1 MKKILIV
8 EDDQRIA
15 TALVIRLKANGYDPS
30 VATDVLTGSRL
41 ARTIK
46 PDLILL
52 DVCLPAGNGF
62 QLAKDLQCMPQNSAT
77 PIFIMT
83 ASKNPE
89 LQQQALESGAIA
101 LFEKPF
107 DIKKL
112 LGSIDRELNGAADAP
127 NEREAPV
134 AQPIHVNHGR
144 ILVIEDD
151 RKIAMAL
158 TLRLK
163 SAGYEATAAYDA
175 LTGVNSALNN
185 PTDLVLL
192 DISLPAGDGFA
203 AAEKIQTLSHA
214 SIPIIFI
221 TASKQPG
228 YRERAMELGAAGYFE
243 KPYEA
248 EKLLAAI
255 QKVFHPQDLILE
267 PK

>member
-1 MKKILIV
+1 MKKILII
-8 EDDQRIA
+8 EDDRQIA
-15 TALVIRLKANGYDPS
+15 TALVIRLKANGYDVS
-30 VATDVLTGSRL
+30 VAPDALTGSRL
-41 ARTIK
+41 ARTCN

-52 DVCLPAGNGF
+52 DVSLPAGNGF
-62 QLAKDLQCMPQNSAT
+62 KLAKDFQRMPQTSAT

-89 LQQQALESGAIA
+89 LEQQALESGAVA

-107 DIKKL
+107 DIKQL
-112 LGSIDRELNGAADAP
+112 LGSIDRELNGATDES
-127 NEREAPV
+127 NGREAPTV
-134 AQPIHVNHGR
+134 QRIHLSKGR

-175 LTGVNSALNN
+175 LTGVNAVLNN

-203 AAEKIQTLSHA
+203 AAEKIQALSHT

-221 TASKQPG
+221 TASKQAG

-248 EKLLAAI
+248 DKLLTAI

>member
-30 VATDVLTGSRL
+30 VAPDVLTGSSL

-62 QLAKDLQCMPQNSAT
+62 QLAKDFQRMPQTSAT

-112 LGSIDRELNGAADAP
+112 LESIDRELNGATDAP
-127 NEREAPV
+127 NGREAPA
-134 AQPIHVNHGR
+134 AQPIHLKRGR

-175 LTGVNSALNN
+175 LTGVNAALNN

-203 AAEKIQTLSHA
+203 AAEKLQALSHT

-221 TASKQPG
+221 TASKQPN
-228 YRERAMELGAAGYFE
+228 YRERAMELGAVGYFE

-248 EKLLAAI
+248 EKLLIAI
-255 QKVFHPQDLILE
+255 QNVLNPQDKVLE